1 MSLYIKYNPLKSET
15 IIEFDGEALS
25 SNSEYFV
32 GDKRIS
38 QWISSLPKM
47 TLVEW
52 GTKKVHI
59 EFEGSD
65 YDYNLLQTVIN
76 KANENGYQL
85 TCNHRGGQNQKQ
97 FNVDT
102 LTEQLNEFNLILEER
117 IQISNAIK
125 EIRNNKIKVVVMG
138 GAEGRAS
145 VLNALLKEKFVPADC
160 DKNIIVNYI
169 DKKDYSAVLE
179 LANGEK
185 AKYDNFNSSIMTRIS
200 NNANLKTINI
210 EGRVD
215 FWESIMGEL
224 TISSIVMDNIAMV
237 NDEIDKADVIV
248 CVVDDFEHYNA
259 KVDVKKLT
267 EVNSNIV
274 MIVADEDA
282 WLDYA
287 KDNVL
292 EKITWWLNDNVRN
305 LDKLLID
312 YIRENVMTK
321 SLQNRIMNAKAI
333 LGNIRKEH
341 ENSLQV
347 LSKRQSMI
355 SVNINEAKKP
365 FEEERSLIYKI
376 QNELKKLDY
385 NYVEN
390 IFEDDAW
397 LEQGKNIIRERI
409 WDATDDA
416 LITCGTLQ
424 SKNFY
429 LPSANEFGS
438 IGLNKRSLSNYTE
451 STEWFRVL
459 YLTLLNDNVILDAL
473 INKKSTLH
481 DLVQKKWEG
490 YCDMFGRLA
499 YEFCK
504 TNYSSFL
511 WGDPDEATDSISYYD
526 WFKSCSEMVTSL
538 VDILTEIHKSVKD
551 SSDWQ
556 KKVILKNLGRVVY
569 GENRIDSF
577 RRSIEQKFLDKL
589 LSLENARIRRKIT
602 LIQDALLVKSINYYI
617 SKLKNSKIEKLSFST
632 KLIDESNKMRTL
644 NLRAMVA
651 KYQKNG
657 RIKTSF
663 EFLKDK
669 NEMPAI
675 ACRELYSLNS
685 YLDIDGVGTIVDEV
699 INIFDKY
706 LKKRVK
712 SVNVDI
718 GKHIYK
724 CRYTIQNELDS
735 YLKALDVKDEFIA
748 EQEKLLK
755 EKDLEVS
762 NEKVI
767 INKLSEL
774 EKKLDAIVNF

>member
-102 LTEQLNEFNLILEER
+102 LTEQLNEFNLSLEER

-138 GAEGRAS
+138 VAEGRAS

-274 MIVADEDA
+274 MVVADEDA

-292 EKITWWLNDNVRN
+292 ENITWCLNDNVRN

-347 LSKRQSMI
+347 LSKKQSKI
-355 SVNINEAKKP
+355 GVNINEAKKP
-365 FEEERSLIYKI
+365 FEEERNLIHKI
-376 QNELKKLDY
+376 QNELEKLDC

-390 IFEDDAW
+390 IFEDKLW
-397 LEQGKNIIRERI
+397 LEQGEKIIRERI
-409 WDATDDA
+409 WDATNDV
-416 LITCGTLQ
+416 LIACGTLQ

-429 LPSANEFGS
+429 LPSANEYGS
-438 IGLNKRSLSNYTE
+438 IGLNKRSLSDYTE
-451 STEWFRVL
+451 SIEWFYVL
-459 YLTLLNDNVILDAL
+459 RLTLLNDNVILDAL
-473 INKKSTLH
+473 LNKKSTLRS
-481 DLVQKKWEG
+481 LVQRKWEW
-490 YCDMFGRLA
+490 YCDMFGKIA
-499 YEFCK
+499 FDFCS
-504 TNYSSFL
+504 TNYSAL
-511 WGDPDEATDSISYYD
+511 WGDPSEATYAKKYYND
-526 WFKSCSEMVTSL
+526 IKS
-538 VDILTEIHKSVKD
+538 
-551 SSDWQ
+551 
-556 KKVILKNLGRVVY
+556 Y
-569 GENRIDSF
+569 GENITSLINGLLELREWDLPVYKKKVMLKNFGKVVYRENCIDRF
-577 RRSIEQKFLDKL
+577 RKSIEQKFLDKL
-589 LSLENARIRRKIT
+589 LTLENARIRSKIA
-602 LIQDALLVKSINYYI
+602 LIQDALLVKSINSYI

-675 ACRELYSLNS
+675 ACRELYSLNA
-685 YLDIDGVGTIVDEV
+685 YLDIFGVGTIVDEV
-699 INIFDKY
+699 INIFDEY
-706 LKKRVK
+706 LKERVK

-718 GKHIYK
+718 GNHIDNY
-724 CRYTIQNELDS
+724 RYTIQNDLDS
-735 YLKALDVKDEFIA
+735 YLKALDAKDESIA

-767 INKLSEL
+767 INKLNEL